1 MGVCST
7 RAKRETL
14 EEVPMNFWSIE
25 LEQEDGTI
33 KTLNQYKDKKALLIV
48 NVSEKCSGKEKG
60 FAELNVIDEKYG

>member
-60 FAELNVIDEKYG
+60 FGELNVIDEKYG